1 MKPSGEDAVA
11 SLPVENVALARIDP
25 VDETLRIT
33 TAEDSDDLC
42 RSIATLGLLTAPILQ
57 AAAGGAYRV
66 VSGFRRVAACR
77 RLGRALIPAR
87 LLGPEADPS
96 LVVRLAIADN
106 SGQRALNLIEQ
117 SRAIGLM
124 RSVLPPNQDLG
135 QALGS
140 LGISLNSALAGK
152 IGLLAGLAGVIQEGV
167 LAGNLSLAMA
177 LELGGMPA
185 GEGRLLAELFA
196 ELKPSLN
203 KQREIVTLASEIA
216 LRDGVDLAALFS
228 SQPLAAM
235 RNAPE
240 MDRNQ
245 KLRQIRQ
252 ILHRMRYPELSRFE
266 GRVAQALGRIRLGP
280 GLSLTPPR
288 HFESPTWT
296 ATLAFDS
303 RAALGAAHRALGR
316 LMADPAFKR
325 ILEKRDL

>member
-11 SLPVENVALARIDP
+11 SLPVNTVAVARIDAA
-25 VDETLRIT
+25 DETLRIT
-33 TAEDSDDLC
+33 TAGGSDDLC
-42 RSIATLGLLTAPILQ
+42 RSIATLGLLAAPILQ
-57 AAAGGAYRV
+57 AAGGAYRV

-87 LLGPEADPS
+87 LLGPEVDPS
-96 LVVRLAIADN
+96 VVVRLAIAEN

-124 RSVLPPNQDLG
+124 RSVLPSGQDLV
-135 QALGS
+135 QALGD
-140 LGISLNSALAGK
+140 LGISLNSALARK

-167 LAGNLSLAMA
+167 LTGNLSLAMA

-216 LRDGVDLAALFS
+216 LRDGLDLAALFS
-228 SQPLAAM
+228 LQPLAAI
-235 RNAPE
+235 RSAPE

-296 ATLAFDS
+296 ATLAFDN
-303 RAALGAAHRALGR
+303 RAALAAAHRALER
-316 LMADPAFKR
+316 LMADPAFER
-325 ILEKRDL
+325 LLEKRDL